1 METIKTSMIH
11 GEDVFLCEFGSFI
24 IKHRTEKTAHNIT
37 KNTSMVVPAHNI
49 AAFKLAKVL

>member
-11 GEDVFLCEFGSFI
+11 DEDVFLCEFGSFV

-37 KNTSMVVPAHNI
+37 KNTSMDVPAHNI
-49 AAFKLAKVL
+49 AAFKPAKVL

>member
-1 METIKTSMIH
+1 MIH

-37 KNTSMVVPAHNI
+37 KNTSMVVPANNI